1 MVINYINFNS
11 YRKMKPNYFST
22 LKKVNGELVHTIKAR
37 GTLYNKW
44 LEELPEGTKIEM
56 FVSVASDDGSTA
68 QIAKIHAM
76 IRELANTI
84 GYTFSEMKLQTK
96 RQAGLCF
103 NKGGSEYCKSFA
115 ECSKSELNLVIQE
128 LIEIGDFSNVNLR

>member
-1 MVINYINFNS
+1 MSKQNL
-11 YRKMKPNYFST
+11 FSNLT
-22 LKKVNGELVHTIKAR
+22 KKDGKLIYNIKAQE
-37 GTLYNKW
+37 TIYNKFV
-44 LEELPEGTKIEM
+44 EELPEGAKVEI
-56 FVSVASDDGSTA
+56 FVSISNDDGSTA

-84 GYTFSEMKLQTK
+84 GYTFSEMKLQVK